1 MRKVISRVG
10 VLMLSVALLAGCGE
24 TQESS
29 GPASTTEQAPASEP
43 SVAETAA
50 DQADVEEVEVEE
62 AEEVAPLAVEISAH
76 VSLRSDRRLMVEGES
91 NLPDETLVQIIVERE
106 ISSVRWR
113 ERTRIEDGM
122 FAAGPFG
129 PGSGLPDGGYV
140 VQVEVSEGSVQP
152 EAVQA
157 RIGHKGQHLAGEL
170 VSQSRHG
177 LGQVATYSR
186 RFLVG
191 SEPRQT
197 RDQVEVLE
205 SPGR

>member
-1 MRKVISRVG
+1 MRNVLSSVG
-10 VLMLSVALLAGCGE
+10 VLMISVALLAGCSE
-24 TQESS
+24 TDKPSE
-29 GPASTTEQAPASEP
+29 PVSTTEQTSTSE
-43 SVAETAA
+43 STAA
-50 DQADVEEVEVEE
+50 EIDVVA
-62 AEEVAPLAVEISAH
+62 AEEVAPLVVEITAH

-113 ERTRIEDGM
+113 ERTRIGDGE

-129 PGSGLPDGGYV
+129 PGSGLPDGGYI

-157 RIGHKGQHLAGEL
+157 RIGQEGQLLAGEL
-170 VSQSRHG
+170 VNQSRHG

>member
-1 MRKVISRVG
+1 MRNVLSSVG
-10 VLMLSVALLAGCGE
+10 VLMISVALLAGCSE
-24 TQESS
+24 TDKPSE
-29 GPASTTEQAPASEP
+29 PVSTTEQTSTPES
-43 SVAETAA
+43 TAA
-50 DQADVEEVEVEE
+50 EIDVAA
-62 AEEVAPLAVEISAH
+62 AEEVAPLVVEITAH

-113 ERTRIEDGM
+113 ERTRIGDGE

-129 PGSGLPDGGYV
+129 PGSGLPDGGYI

-157 RIGHKGQHLAGEL
+157 RIGQEGQHLAGEL
-170 VSQSRHG
+170 VNQSRHG

>member
-1 MRKVISRVG
+1 MRNVLSSVG
-10 VLMLSVALLAGCGE
+10 VLMISVALLVGCGE
-24 TQESS
+24 TD
-29 GPASTTEQAPASEP
+29 EP
-43 SVAETAA
+43 SESVSTAEQTSAPEPTAA
-50 DQADVEEVEVEE
+50 EIDVAA
-62 AEEVAPLAVEISAH
+62 AEEVAPLVVEIMAH

-106 ISSVRWR
+106 ISGVRWR
-113 ERTRIEDGM
+113 ERTRIENGV

-129 PGSGLPDGGYV
+129 PGSGLPDGGYI

-152 EAVQA
+152 ETVQA
-157 RIGHKGQHLAGEL
+157 RIGHEGQHLAGEL
-170 VSQSRHG
+170 VNQSRHG

>member
-1 MRKVISRVG
+1 MRNVISSAGLLIVF
-10 VLMLSVALLAGCGE
+10 VALLAGCGE
-24 TQESS
+24 TEELSSESVS
-29 GPASTTEQAPASEP
+29 TVERTSAPEPA
-43 SVAETAA
+43 VAET
-50 DQADVEEVEVEE
+50 DVAEV
-62 AEEVAPLAVEISAH
+62 EEVAPLVVEISAH

-91 NLPDETLVQIIVERE
+91 NLPDGTQIRIIVERE
-106 ISSVRWR
+106 ISRVRWQA
-113 ERTRIEDGM
+113 RTQVEGGR
-122 FAAGPFG
+122 FTAGPFG
-129 PGSGLPDGGYV
+129 SGSGLPDGGYDV
-140 VQVEVSEGSVQP
+140 RVEVSEGSVQP

-157 RIGHKGQHLAGEL
+157 RIGHEGQHLAGEL

>member
-1 MRKVISRVG
+1 MRNVLSSVG
-10 VLMLSVALLAGCGE
+10 VMMISVALLVGCGE
-24 TQESS
+24 TD
-29 GPASTTEQAPASEP
+29 EP
-43 SVAETAA
+43 SESVSTAEQTSAPEPTAA
-50 DQADVEEVEVEE
+50 EIDVAA
-62 AEEVAPLAVEISAH
+62 AEEVAPLVVEIMAH

-113 ERTRIEDGM
+113 ERTRIENGV

-129 PGSGLPDGGYV
+129 PGSGLPDGGYI

-157 RIGHKGQHLAGEL
+157 RIGHEGQHLAGEL
-170 VSQSRHG
+170 VNQSRHG

>member
-1 MRKVISRVG
+1 MRNMMSNAG
-10 VLMLSVALLAGCGE
+10 VLIVMIALLAGCSGAEEEQPDE
-24 TQESS
+24 T
-29 GPASTTEQAPASEP
+29 ASTTQAEQAPAPEP
-43 SVAETAA
+43 AA
-50 DQADVEEVEVEE
+50 VEEQIEPID
-62 AEEVAPLAVEISAH
+62 VAISAQ
-76 VSLRSDRRLMVEGES
+76 VSLRNDRRLMVEGES
-91 NLPDETLVQIIVERE
+91 NLPDETLIQIIVERDV
-106 ISSVRWR
+106 SGVRWR
-113 ERTRIEDGM
+113 ERTRIQDGT

-129 PGSGLPDGGYV
+129 SGSGLPDGGYT

-157 RIGHKGQHLAGEL
+157 RIGREGQHLTGEL

-191 SEPRQT
+191 SEPRRT

-205 SPGR
+205 RPGSR

>member
-1 MRKVISRVG
+1 MRNVLSSVG
-10 VLMLSVALLAGCGE
+10 VLMISVALLVGCGE
-24 TQESS
+24 TD
-29 GPASTTEQAPASEP
+29 EP
-43 SVAETAA
+43 SESVSTAEQTSAPEPTAA
-50 DQADVEEVEVEE
+50 EIDVAV
-62 AEEVAPLAVEISAH
+62 AEEVAPLVVEIMAH

-113 ERTRIEDGM
+113 ERTRIENGV

-129 PGSGLPDGGYV
+129 PGSGLPDGGYI

-157 RIGHKGQHLAGEL
+157 RIGHEGQHLAGEL
-170 VSQSRHG
+170 VNQSRHG

>member
-1 MRKVISRVG
+1 MRNVLSSVG
-10 VLMLSVALLAGCGE
+10 VLMISVALLAGCGE
-24 TQESS
+24 TD
-29 GPASTTEQAPASEP
+29 EP
-43 SVAETAA
+43 SESVSTAEQTSAPEPTAA
-50 DQADVEEVEVEE
+50 EIDVAV
-62 AEEVAPLAVEISAH
+62 AEEVAPLVVEIMAH

-113 ERTRIEDGM
+113 ERTRIENGV

-129 PGSGLPDGGYV
+129 PGSGLPDGGYI

-157 RIGHKGQHLAGEL
+157 RIGHEGQHLAGEL
-170 VSQSRHG
+170 VNQSRHG

>member
-1 MRKVISRVG
+1 MRNVISSVG
-10 VLMLSVALLAGCGE
+10 VLMISVALLAGCGE
-24 TQESS
+24 TDEPNESV
-29 GPASTTEQAPASEP
+29 STAEQTSAPEPTAAETE
-43 SVAETAA
+43 VAE
-50 DQADVEEVEVEE
+50 VEEVE
-62 AEEVAPLAVEISAH
+62 PLIVEITAH

-113 ERTRIEDGM
+113 ERTRVNNGV

-129 PGSGLPDGGYV
+129 PGSGLPDGGYI

-157 RIGHKGQHLAGEL
+157 RIGQEGQHLAGEL

>member
-1 MRKVISRVG
+1 MHNVLSSVG
-10 VLMLSVALLAGCGE
+10 VLMISVALLVGCGE
-24 TQESS
+24 TD
-29 GPASTTEQAPASEP
+29 EP
-43 SVAETAA
+43 SESVSTAEQTSAPEPTAA
-50 DQADVEEVEVEE
+50 EIDVAA
-62 AEEVAPLAVEISAH
+62 AEEVAPLVVEIMAH

-113 ERTRIEDGM
+113 ERTRIENGV

-129 PGSGLPDGGYV
+129 PGSGLPDGGYI

-157 RIGHKGQHLAGEL
+157 RIGHEGQHLAGEL
-170 VSQSRHG
+170 VNQSRHG

>member
-1 MRKVISRVG
+1 MRNVLSSVG
-10 VLMLSVALLAGCGE
+10 VLITSVALLAGCGE
-24 TQESS
+24 TQEPSS
-29 GPASTTEQAPASEP
+29 DPVSTTEQTTASE
-43 SVAETAA
+43 SSLVET
-50 DQADVEEVEVEE
+50 EE
-62 AEEVAPLAVEISAH
+62 AEAEVAEAEEDVAPLVVEISAH
-76 VSLRSDRRLMVEGES
+76 VLLRSDRRLTVEGES

-106 ISSVRWR
+106 TSSVRWR

-152 EAVQA
+152 ENVQA
-157 RIGHKGQHLAGEL
+157 RIGHEGQHLAGEL
-170 VSQSRHG
+170 VSQTRHG

-191 SEPRQT
+191 SEPRQA

>member
-1 MRKVISRVG
+1 MRNVLSSVG
-10 VLMLSVALLAGCGE
+10 VLMISVALLAGCSE
-24 TQESS
+24 TDKPSE
-29 GPASTTEQAPASEP
+29 PVSTTEETSTPES
-43 SVAETAA
+43 TAA
-50 DQADVEEVEVEE
+50 EIDVAA
-62 AEEVAPLAVEISAH
+62 AEEVAPLVVEITAH

-113 ERTRIEDGM
+113 ERTRIGDGE

-129 PGSGLPDGGYV
+129 PGSGLPDGGYI

-157 RIGHKGQHLAGEL
+157 RIGQEGQHLAGEL
-170 VSQSRHG
+170 VNQSRHG

>member
-1 MRKVISRVG
+1 MRNVISSVG
-10 VLMLSVALLAGCGE
+10 VLVVSVALLAGCSE
-24 TQESS
+24 TEEPSTESVS
-29 GPASTTEQAPASEP
+29 ATQPEQAPAAEAAEP
-43 SVAETAA
+43 EA
-50 DQADVEEVEVEE
+50 
-62 AEEVAPLAVEISAH
+62 AEEKIEPLVVEIAAH
-76 VSLRSDRRLMVEGES
+76 VALRSDRRLMVEGES

-113 ERTRIEDGM
+113 ERTRINDGVY
-122 FAAGPFG
+122 AAGPFG

-140 VQVEVSEGSVQP
+140 VRVEISESSVQP

-191 SEPRQT
+191 SEPRRT

>member
-1 MRKVISRVG
+1 MRNVLSSVG
-10 VLMLSVALLAGCGE
+10 VLMISVALLAGCSE
-24 TQESS
+24 TDKPSE
-29 GPASTTEQAPASEP
+29 PVSTTEQTSAPES
-43 SVAETAA
+43 TAA
-50 DQADVEEVEVEE
+50 EIEVAA
-62 AEEVAPLAVEISAH
+62 AEEVAPLVVMIMAH

-113 ERTRIEDGM
+113 ERTRIEDGE

-129 PGSGLPDGGYV
+129 PGSGLPDGGYI

-157 RIGHKGQHLAGEL
+157 RIGQEGQHLAGEL
-170 VSQSRHG
+170 VNQSRHG

>member
-1 MRKVISRVG
+1 MRNVISSVG
-10 VLMLSVALLAGCGE
+10 VLMISVALLAGCGE
-24 TQESS
+24 TD
-29 GPASTTEQAPASEP
+29 EP
-43 SVAETAA
+43 SESVSTEEQTSAPEPTAAETEVAE
-50 DQADVEEVEVEE
+50 VEEVE
-62 AEEVAPLAVEISAH
+62 PLIVEITAH

-106 ISSVRWR
+106 ISSGRWR
-113 ERTRIEDGM
+113 ERTRVENGV

-129 PGSGLPDGGYV
+129 PGSGFPDGGYT

-157 RIGHKGQHLAGEL
+157 RIGHEGQHLAGEL

>member
-1 MRKVISRVG
+1 MRNVISSVG
-10 VLMLSVALLAGCGE
+10 VLMVSAALLAGCGE
-24 TQESS
+24 TDAPGES
-29 GPASTTEQAPASEP
+29 AATAEQASSSEQ
-43 SVAETAA
+43 SSAGIEVAET
-50 DQADVEEVEVEE
+50 
-62 AEEVAPLAVEISAH
+62 EEVAPLVVEIMAH

-91 NLPDETLVQIIVERE
+91 NLPNGTLVQVIVERE

-113 ERTRIEDGM
+113 ERVRVGDGM

-129 PGSGLPDGGYV
+129 PGSGLPDGGYIV
-140 VQVEVSEGSVQP
+140 RVEVSEGSVQP

-157 RIGHKGQHLAGEL
+157 IIGHEGQHLAGEL
-170 VSQSRHG
+170 VRQSRHG

>member
-1 MRKVISRVG
+1 MRNVLSSVG
-10 VLMLSVALLAGCGE
+10 VLMISVALLVGCSE
-24 TQESS
+24 TDKPSDS
-29 GPASTTEQAPASEP
+29 ASTAEQTSAPEP
-43 SVAETAA
+43 TAA
-50 DQADVEEVEVEE
+50 EIEVAE
-62 AEEVAPLAVEISAH
+62 AEEIAPLVVEIMAH

-113 ERTRIEDGM
+113 ERTRIEGGV

-129 PGSGLPDGGYV
+129 PGSGLPDGGYI

-157 RIGHKGQHLAGEL
+157 RIGHEGQHLAGEL
-170 VSQSRHG
+170 VNQSRHG

>member
-1 MRKVISRVG
+1 MRNVMSSVG
-10 VLMLSVALLAGCGE
+10 VLIVSVALLAGCGGTDE
-24 TQESS
+24 
-29 GPASTTEQAPASEP
+29 PSEP
-43 SVAETAA
+43 SSTAAQTSAPEPTAAETEA
-50 DQADVEEVEVEE
+50 DEE
-62 AEEVAPLAVEISAH
+62 EEVAPLVVEIFAH

-113 ERTRIEDGM
+113 ERTRIQNGV

-129 PGSGLPDGGYV
+129 PGSGLPDGGYI

-157 RIGHKGQHLAGEL
+157 RIGHEGQHLAGEL
-170 VSQSRHG
+170 VNQSRHG